1 MPADWNEVRRQF
13 PVLERW
19 TYLNSATFGPVP
31 LCALEAAG
39 RHWRRR
45 DEQAC
50 IDFLDW
56 FTDAD
61 RVRGKAARLIG
72 AQPDDIAF
80 VPSAGAALSWLMQGI
95 DWKPGDQVLALAHEF
110 PNNLYYPLAWRERQV
125 EFVEMPLPDG
135 CFRMEDFLARLTSR
149 TRLVLLSTVNYAT
162 GLRPPLEEIGAAL
175 RELGILFYADATQ
188 SLGALRLD
196 VKSAAVSFLAL
207 HGYKWML
214 SPAGIGFA
222 CIPAE
227 VRQWL
232 SPAIYSWRSHYDWRN
247 VDQLHH
253 GPPELPEAAMRYE
266 GGVLNFSG
274 IYAMEAVLDLIAS
287 LGAEAVEQRVLRL
300 AAKTRAVLRSHGGV
314 LLADRQPY
322 YESPIVTAQFPGV
335 DMSKLAVELKRRRIV
350 VAARQGNLRVSPH
363 FFNNEEDLARLD
375 EALRDF
381 RSSEPRSKA
390 GREG

>member
-1 MPADWNEVRRQF
+1 MAADWNQVRRQF
-13 PVLERW
+13 PVLEKW

-31 LCALEAAG
+31 LCAVEAANG
-39 RHWRRR
+39 HFRHR
-45 DEQAC
+45 DEEAC

-61 RVRGKAARLIG
+61 RVRAKAARLIG
-72 AQPDDIAF
+72 GQAADIAF
-80 VPSAGAALSWLMQGI
+80 VPSAGAALSWLMLGI
-95 DWKPGDQVLALAHEF
+95 DWKPGDQVLTLVHEF
-110 PNNLYYPLAWRERQV
+110 PNNLYYPLVWRGRQV
-125 EFVEMPLPDG
+125 EFIEMPLAGGRFALDH
-135 CFRMEDFLARLTSR
+135 FLSLLTTR
-149 TRLVLLSTVNYAT
+149 TRLVLLSTVNYST
-162 GLRPPLEEIGAAL
+162 GLRPPLEQIGAAL
-175 RELGILFYADATQ
+175 RERGILFYVDATQ

-196 VKSAAVSFLAL
+196 VGAAAISFLAL

-214 SPAGIGFA
+214 SPTGIGFA

-232 SPAIYSWRSHYDWRN
+232 SPTIYSWRSHQDWRN

-253 GPPELPEAAMRYE
+253 GAPELPEGAMRYE
-266 GGVLNFSG
+266 GGILNFSG

-287 LGAEAVEQRVLRL
+287 LGAEAVEERVLQL
-300 AAKTRAVLRSHGGV
+300 AGKTREVLRSNGGV
-314 LLADRQPY
+314 LFADQHPY

-350 VAARQGNLRVSPH
+350 VAARRGNLRVSPH
-363 FFNNEEDLARLD
+363 FFNNEDDIGKLG

-381 RSSEPRSKA
+381 RTS
-390 GREG
+390 G

>member
-1 MPADWNEVRRQF
+1 MASDWNQVRRQF
-13 PVLERW
+13 PVLEKW
-19 TYLNSATFGPVP
+19 VYLNSATFGPVP
-31 LCALEAAG
+31 QCAVEAAN
-39 RHWRRR
+39 RHWRHR

-50 IDFLDW
+50 SDFLDW
-56 FTDAD
+56 FSDAD

-72 AQPDDIAF
+72 AQPADIAF

-95 DWKPGDQVLALAHEF
+95 GWRPGDQVLTLAHEF
-110 PNNLYYPLAWRERQV
+110 PNNLYYPLVWRERQV
-125 EFVEMPLPDG
+125 ESIEAPLPQGRFDLD
-135 CFRMEDFLARLTSR
+135 DFLSLLTAR
-149 TRLVLLSTVNYAT
+149 TRLVLLSTVNYST
-162 GLRPPLEEIGAAL
+162 GLRPPLKEIGGAL
-175 RELGILFYADATQ
+175 RERGVLFYVDATQ

-196 VKSAAVSFLAL
+196 AKSAAISFLAL

-214 SPAGIGFA
+214 SPTGIGFA

-232 SPAIYSWRSHYDWRN
+232 SPSIYSWRSHQDWRN
-247 VDQLHH
+247 VDRLHH
-253 GPPELPEAAMRYE
+253 GAPELPEAAMRYE
-266 GGVLNFSG
+266 GGVLNFPG

-287 LGAEAVEQRVLRL
+287 LGAEAIEQRVLQL
-300 AAKTRAVLRSHGGV
+300 AAKTRDVLRSRGGV
-314 LLADRQPY
+314 LLAGQHPY

-363 FFNNEEDLARLD
+363 FFNNEEDLGELD

-381 RSSEPRSKA
+381 RNS
-390 GREG
+390 G